1 MNKDLN
7 KKYKGLGFAEALI
20 AMMIVGIVGIV
31 LMQIASNTLRE
42 LAQLDIEDALAK
54 HAVSTAVDLQ
64 RIAIEDMSREEDEK
78 EFKDILEDNCY
89 GINPDGASFYT
100 GTFDCPSESNNN
112 GGGNRQNYT
121 RIYEDKNG
129 DGILDDDEQ
138 TQYFRL
144 INVKDINE
152 RRAVV
157 EIITGVAN
165 MKGLNTTNKD
175 IKDYRYLAVIAR

>member
-7 KKYKGLGFAEALI
+7 KKYNGLGFAEALI

-42 LAQLDIEDALAK
+42 LAQLDIEDAIAK

-64 RIAIEDMSREEDEK
+64 RIAIEDMSREGDEK
-78 EFKDILEDNCY
+78 KFDLIQGNCY
-89 GINPDGASFYT
+89 GINRDGTEFDSRL
-100 GTFDCPSESNNN
+100 FDCPSETNNN
-112 GGGNRQNYT
+112 GEGDRQDYT
-121 RIYEDKNG
+121 RIYEDENG
-129 DGILDDDEQ
+129 NGTLDDDEQ
-138 TQYFRL
+138 TQYFR
-144 INVKDINE
+144 IIKVKEINE

>member
-78 EFKDILEDNCY
+78 KFNLIQGNCY
-89 GINPDGASFYT
+89 GIKRDGAEF
-100 GTFDCPSESNNN
+100 GGLFDCPSESNNN
-112 GGGNRQNYT
+112 GAGNRQDYT

-129 DGILDDDEQ
+129 DGILEDDEQ
-138 TQYFRL
+138 TQYFR
-144 INVKDINE
+144 IVNVKDINE

>member
-1 MNKDLN
+1 MRKCLD

-64 RIAIEDMSREEDEK
+64 RIAIEDMTKVEDEK
-78 EFKDILEDNCY
+78 EFYDILQNNCY
-89 GINPDGASFYT
+89 GINRYGVEFLD
-100 GTFDCPSESNNN
+100 TFNCPSEDN
-112 GGGNRQNYT
+112 GNGENDRQGYT
-121 RIYEDKNG
+121 RIYEDKNRNG
-129 DGILDDDEQ
+129 VLDDDEQ
-138 TQYFRL
+138 TQYFRI
-144 INVKDINE
+144 INVKEINE

>member
-1 MNKDLN
+1 MRKCLD

-64 RIAIEDMSREEDEK
+64 RIAIEDMSTGDKKFDRLGEDT
-78 EFKDILEDNCY
+78 INCF
-89 GINPDGASFYT
+89 GINAEGSDFVTPSVE
-100 GTFDCPSESNNN
+100 CPSGDDN
-112 GGGNRQNYT
+112 GGNDRQNYT
-121 RIYEDKNG
+121 RIYEDKNRNG
-129 DGILDDDEQ
+129 VLDDDEQ
-138 TQYFRL
+138 TQYFRI
-144 INVKDINE
+144 INVKEINE

>member
-1 MNKDLN
+1 MRKCLD
-7 KKYKGLGFAEALI
+7 KKYEGLGFAEALI

-31 LMQIASNTLRE
+31 LMQIATNTLRE

-64 RIAIEDMSREEDEK
+64 RIAIEDMSKEGEDKAFE
-78 EFKDILEDNCY
+78 DINQNNCY
-89 GINPDGASFYT
+89 GIRSDGAAFD
-100 GTFDCPSESNNN
+100 GLFDCPSESNNN
-112 GGGNRQNYT
+112 GEGDRQDYT

-129 DGILDDDEQ
+129 DGSFDEDEK
-138 TQYFRL
+138 TQYFRI
-144 INVKDINE
+144 INVKEITD